1 MERKRGLWQQTKAAL
16 IEKQAADSET
26 GASQGQAGSGGGQLE
41 ARQGHTQAHTP
52 LQRSPATRGHSFTLF
67 GLFFSREE

>member
-1 MERKRGLWQQTKAAL
+1 MERERGLRQQTKAAL
-16 IEKQAADSET
+16 IEKQAADGEI
-26 GASQGQAGSGGGQLE
+26 GASQGQAGRGRGQLE
-41 ARQGHTQAHTP
+41 AQQGHTP